1 MAVHRA
7 PQPAGRWRKLP
18 LVVIAPLVVAVG
30 LATVLLSESETDAQ
44 RDGDLC
50 PTAGDAPNQGA
61 LLVDLRKPLGADGP
75 QLVNDVLRDAT
86 VALPGDAELRVYTL
100 TGDATAPRQLLRRFC
115 KPYANSD
122 LAVSGAKED
131 AAPVRDCADLPAQLP
146 TRVRDRAQRFC
157 AIRAEVGA
165 ELGRAVSRPLAIP
178 VPNAFLVEAI
188 EETALSFAASAPARG
203 ARSFFV
209 LSDMLQHADWFSHVE
224 RGMAGWGF
232 SDFIYL
238 REMAASSV
246 GPRPAP
252 LTDVG
257 VTIFYLPRTG
267 WTEAPRPRMT
277 HTAFWERYF
286 SDAMGAVPE
295 LRTLAVLGDYAV
307 VPLMDQ
313 LSEAEKL
320 AQERERLEAEVARL
334 EAAMDAERRQAEA
347 RAAEQAEAA
356 ARREAEREAA
366 ERQAAA
372 RQAERRED
380 ERREAERL
388 ETERREAERQAAEQ
402 AAPAEDAEPT
412 PTPPGPEAVP
422 AGPEIAAN
430 PASPPADAPP
440 APAQSEPPPVDA
452 AAVSAVAG
460 EAGSCSA
467 TLLARYR
474 KTNAYPRG
482 RRVNFGSATIVVEF
496 ELDEQGWTVDDSV
509 QVVDDASRAS
519 RPMYFGIFSA
529 EAISLA
535 RGWEFA
541 FDPNET
547 DCVRR
552 QSSRLTVE
560 FKF

>member
-18 LVVIAPLVVAVG
+18 LLVIAPLVVAVG
-30 LATVLLSESETDAQ
+30 VATVLLSESETDAQ

-75 QLVNDVLRDAT
+75 QLVNDVLRDVT
-86 VALPGDAELRVYTL
+86 VALPGDAKLRVYTL

-122 LAVSGAKED
+122 LAVPGAKED
-131 AAPVRDCADLPAQLP
+131 AAPVRDCADMPAQLP
-146 TRVRDRAQRFC
+146 TRVRERAQRFC

-165 ELGRAVSRPLAIP
+165 ELGRAASRPLAIP

-203 ARSFFV
+203 ARLFFV

-286 SDAMGAVPE
+286 SDAMGAAPE
-295 LRTLAVLGDYAV
+295 LRTLAALGDYAV
-307 VPLMDQ
+307 VPLMNQ
-313 LSEAEKL
+313 LSDAEKL
-320 AQERERLEAEVARL
+320 AQERERLEAAAERL
-334 EAAMDAERRQAEA
+334 EAANAERRQAEA
-347 RAAEQAEAA
+347 SA
-356 ARREAEREAA
+356 ARQAEREAA

-372 RQAERRED
+372 RQAERREA

-388 ETERREAERQAAEQ
+388 ETERLAAERREAERQAAEQ

-412 PTPPGPEAVP
+412 PTPPDPEAAP
-422 AGPEIAAN
+422 AGPEIAAT
-430 PASPPADAPP
+430 PASPPAVAAP
-440 APAQSEPPPVDA
+440 APAQPEPPPVDA
-452 AAVSAVAG
+452 AAVPAVAG
-460 EAGSCSA
+460 GEETCSA

-474 KTNAYPRG
+474 STNAYPRG

-496 ELDEQGWTVDDSV
+496 ELDEQGRTVDDSV
-509 QVVDDASRAS
+509 QVVDEASRAA
-519 RPMYFGIFSA
+519 RPGHFGVFSA
-529 EAISLA
+529 EAVSLA
-535 RGWEFA
+535 RDWEFA

-552 QSSRLTVE
+552 QSSRVTVNFE
-560 FKF
+560 F